1 MSKTFDRVAAI
12 VFLAVGALFMVESQR
27 ISKSAYGSAVGPNVF
42 PFLLGLVLALLSI
55 KLLLETMR
63 YTDSCKER
71 QPLQYKKFFIILIAA
86 VIYAALLET
95 VGYVMMTFLFLVV
108 GFQTMEKGALWKSV
122 VIAACFSLGVYGLY
136 VKLLQGTLPS
146 WPVWF
151 Q

>member
-1 MSKTFDRVAAI
+1 VSKTFDRIAAI
-12 VFLAVGALFMVESQR
+12 AFLAVGALFMVESLR

-42 PFLLGLVLALLSI
+42 PFLLGLILVLLSI
-55 KLLLETMR
+55 KLLLETTR
-63 YTDSCKER
+63 YVDSYKKK

-86 VIYAALLET
+86 VTYAALLET
-95 VGYVMMTFLFLVV
+95 VGYVIMTFLFLVV
-108 GFQTMEKGALWKSV
+108 GFQTMEKGTLWKSV

-146 WPVWF
+146 WPIWF

>member
-1 MSKTFDRVAAI
+1 VSKTFDRVAAI
-12 VFLAVGALFMVESQR
+12 AFLAVGALFMTESMR
-27 ISKSAYGSAVGPNVF
+27 ISKSAYGSSVGPNVF
-42 PFLLGLVLALLSI
+42 PFLLGLILMLLSI

-63 YTDSCKER
+63 YADSYKKK
-71 QPLQYKKFFIILIAA
+71 QPLQYKKFFIILIAV

-122 VIAACFSLGVYGLY
+122 VIAACFSLGAYGVY

-146 WPVWF
+146 WPIWF
-151 Q
+151 H